1 MGVDPCRQPPAP
13 GADGEPAHLPCSR
26 KRVQLLSE
34 DVDDGLAPYINEER
48 IHFRFAAVQCAP
60 FLVTR

>member
-13 GADGEPAHLPCSR
+13 GADGEPAHLPRSR
-26 KRVQLLSE
+26 KRVQLLFE
-34 DVDDGLAPYINEER
+34 DDDGLAAYINEVHS
-48 IHFRFAAVQCAP
+48 HFRFAAVQIAS

>member
-13 GADGEPAHLPCSR
+13 GADGEPAHHPRSR
-26 KRVQLLSE
+26 KRIQLLFE
-34 DVDDGLAPYINEER
+34 DDDSLAAYINEVR

-60 FLVTR
+60 FLVTQ